1 MAAWNESAPMQMHCS
16 PRGTVLLPPSERDA
30 GVTARVIPRPPT
42 VTITR
47 IETIAMMIHFEP
59 TTVVIFGAVLTAWEV

>member
-1 MAAWNESAPMQMHCS
+1 MKALPCRCTVP

-42 VTITR
+42 VTITI
-47 IETIAMMIHFEP
+47 IETIAMIIHFEL
-59 TTVVIFGAVLTAWEV
+59 TIVAIFGALLTAWEV